1 MKTENQDQQPP
12 PALNFEESLDQL
24 EQLVTQIE
32 NGELSLDESL
42 KVFEKGIKLTQHCQK
57 TLSEAEQKVK
67 ILTENQELEEVGHE

>member
-1 MKTENQDQQPP
+1 MKKDQQAPS
-12 PALNFEESLDQL
+12 ALNFEDSLDQL

-42 KVFEKGIKLTQHCQK
+42 KVFEKGIQLTQHCQK